1 MAFRTNELRNPYGL
15 GNGSI
20 WTYRT
25 EDPLATVEG
34 ANYFPTERVSV
45 GDVIHVTCLTNQNL
59 ETEAFADFQSYMMG
73 DAGALTALGTSP
85 YPGHNAVVFD
95 GTSDYLTSPS
105 DPFGGTHSYFT
116 AVFIVNPTSV
126 AAQKQFLFANS
137 LARLTMVAGGVPQLL
152 FTNINGPNTGAGT
165 VPLVAGQDNV
175 VHFAAYNDGVTTYAS
190 VWVDG
195 ALSVSN
201 STGTATGMTFG
212 TYTDWRLF
220 DNVAGTG
227 RFAGEVKLAWITAGD
242 TAAHYITP
250 TDYDFGNVRD
260 LGVDGSAPGVTP
272 IVFYGGQQVAADW
285 NAGTNQGSGADWTM
299 SGDGVA

>member
-1 MAFRTNELRNPYGL
+1 MSNTPIRHMIGHEDALADEFETILGLRTILDGVVRG
-15 GNGSI
+15 
-20 WTYRT
+20 
-25 EDPLATVEG
+25 G
-34 ANYFPTERVSV
+34 APAS
-45 GDVIHVTCLTNQNL
+45 
-59 ETEAFADFQSYMMG
+59 
-73 DAGALTALGTSP
+73 

-137 LARLTMVAGGVPQLL
+137 LARLTMAPGGGTQLL
-152 FTNINGPNTGAGT
+152 FTNINGPNTGGGT

-175 VHFAAYNDGVTTYAS
+175 VHFAAYNDGADTRAY

-195 ALSVSN
+195 VLSGSGIV
-201 STGTATGMTFG
+201 GTATGMTFG

-220 DNVAGTG
+220 DNVAGTA
-227 RFAGEVKLAWITAGD
+227 RFSGEVKLAWITAGD

-250 TDYDFGNVRD
+250 SDYDFGNERD

-272 IVFYGGQQVAADW
+272 IVFYGGTQVAADW

-299 SGDGVA
+299 QGDGTT